1 MALTIVSGLVYT
13 LGYGVAK
20 AVQTETGLSPWQMAF
35 LRYAI
40 LLVAAALLLP
50 FLPRPAERLR
60 SFIAPPA
67 ARTQRVAGFWLG
79 ASSLLALAAYQRL
92 PLAEGTVLGFT
103 MPLFLVAL
111 APLMLKERVPL
122 SRWLAVLT
130 GFVGVVIVARPG
142 FGGSDATNWAALLQV
157 GTALAY
163 AFYQI
168 IARQARAVATPWS
181 LTMQSALVGVVLL
194 GPAMPAVWTPLS
206 PLVIAAGA
214 SFTALMSAG
223 QVLLVMALRRA
234 EVSALGPWHYVKI
247 TWALGLDLAVF
258 ASTPDAWAVVGGLV
272 ILGANVWLLRK
283 GGPSGG

>member
-1 MALTIVSGLVYT
+1 L
-13 LGYGVAK
+13 
-20 AVQTETGLSPWQMAF
+20 
-35 LRYAI
+35 
-40 LLVAAALLLP
+40 AAALLLP